1 MVEHANIRLQ
11 RGDNSST
18 CIYQIDLE
26 IKDTIDTYKCVPYLD
41 VHLEIEREDWLRKT
55 LYNKIDDFIFSNFPF
70 ICRGKS

>member
-41 VHLEIEREDWLRKT
+41 VHLEIEREDWLK
-55 LYNKIDDFIFSNFPF
+55 
-70 ICRGKS
+70 